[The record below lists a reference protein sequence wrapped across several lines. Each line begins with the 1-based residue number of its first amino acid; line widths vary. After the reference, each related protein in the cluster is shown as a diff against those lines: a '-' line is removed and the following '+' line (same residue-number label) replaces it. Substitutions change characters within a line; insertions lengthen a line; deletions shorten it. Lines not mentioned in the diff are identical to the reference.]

1 MKGYR
6 TLHISGALLD
16 KNQLAS
22 YMEKIASDHNV
33 RNYSDAD
40 TYPIPALRE
49 NYEKILET
57 YKLLNKHIKLGIK
70 IHSAGEWIL
79 DNFYIIEEN
88 VKEIQKE
95 LTLKKYKSIVGI
107 ANGKYEGFARSYA
120 IASEMVAFSDGK
132 IDSETIDTVLKGYQ
146 NKKLLSMQEIWNM
159 GIFLKIA
166 LIAQIADISEKIYS
180 SQIQKYRAESILE
193 RAFERDDGKNKIF
206 APMNQITV
214 LINEPKYPFIE
225 YMSYK
230 LKMYGKRAQSYQE
243 IFEKEVSKMGV
254 TVSEVVQK
262 EHFYIANLKVTIGN
276 SIKSLKEVGRIN
288 FGELFSHING
298 AEEILSL
305 DPAKVYPYMEEESK
319 AYYRGK
325 LEKLSRKNKV
335 SEIYIA
341 EKIIGLC
348 KKYEKTEDL
357 EDKKKAHVG
366 YYLIG
371 KGINE
376 LYKELEIKQSIYFT
390 NEVKSRLYI
399 SGIILGSLYIDF
411 LISMNIYLKTRNVVI
426 AIISSLLMYIP
437 INEILVRILNYILG
451 KFVKPTLIPK
461 MDFEKEIPKEAATF
475 VVIPTILSSS
485 KKVKEMIKKL
495 EVYYLANRQD
505 NIYFA
510 LLGDCTEA
518 KEEFLEID
526 KEIANTGT
534 EEVKRLNEKYG
545 INKFF
550 FLYRKREWNQCENAY
565 IGWERKRGL
574 LSTFNLYIKNKL
586 QNNFLANTIDSV
598 KESIPNIKY
607 IITLDGDT
615 NLSLETAN
623 KLIGA
628 MEHILNKP
636 IIKDKRVVDG
646 YAIAQPRIGLDLELA
661 KKTRFIELF
670 SMQGGIDCYTNAI
683 SDIYQDCFG
692 EGIFTGK
699 GIYNIDYYN
708 EILENEIPDNT
719 VLSHDLLEG
728 NFLRCALIT
737 DIVLLD
743 GFPSSYLPYIMRNHR
758 WTRGDV
764 QIVSWIKSKKLSLL
778 SKFKIYD
785 NLRRNLVSIFSMIL
799 IISSFLTFNYSK
811 KLYGIFL
818 LFGILSSI
826 VSHIIDFINYFIYK
840 ESYIEGVIY
849 ADRKFSKDKSSIEIS
864 LCRAILQIAF
874 LPYEAVKNLDA
885 IFRSLYRKKH
895 NCKMLEWVTA
905 EDGEKNK
912 KTELKDFYIEMKA
925 CLILGVT
932 LLISRAWLIKIIGI
946 LWIIGPL
953 LAWFISIERSQ
964 ERNIDEEDRKYLEN
978 IGKLT
983 WKFFETYINEENNY
997 LMIDNYQEDRDKKI
1011 VNRTSSTNIGLE
1023 LLAVVSAYDLGYIN
1037 FKTSVGLISKII
1049 NTVNNLS
1056 KWNGHLYNWY
1066 NTKTLEP
1073 LSPKYISSVDSGN
1086 FVRIFIC
1093 FERIFIRKQK

>member
-1 MKGYR
+1 MKGYK

-16 KNQLAS
+16 KNQLAN
-22 YMEKIASDHNV
+22 YMEKMASSHNV
-33 RNYSDAD
+33 KNYSDAD

-57 YKLLNKHIKLGIK
+57 YRLLNKHLKLGIK

-95 LTLKKYKSIVGI
+95 LTLKKYRSIVGI
-107 ANGKYEGFARSYA
+107 ANGKYEGFARSYV

-132 IDSETIDTVLKGYQ
+132 IDSETIDVVLKAYQ

-193 RAFERDDGKNKIF
+193 RAFEREDGKNKIF

-230 LKMYGKRAQSYQE
+230 LKMYGKRAQEYQE
-243 IFEKEVSKMGV
+243 IFEKEVSKMGI

-305 DPAKVYPYMEEESK
+305 DPAGVYPFMEEESK

-335 SEIYIA
+335 SEIYVA
-341 EKIIGLC
+341 EKILELC
-348 KKYEKTEDL
+348 KRYEKAESL

-371 KGINE
+371 DGIGE
-376 LYKELEIKQSIYFT
+376 LYKALEITQNLTFT
-390 NEVKSRLYI
+390 KETKARLYI

-411 LISMNIYLKTRNVVI
+411 LISMCIYLKTRSAVM
-426 AIISSLLMYIP
+426 ALLSACLIYIP
-437 INEILVRILNYILG
+437 IHEIFIRILNYILS
-451 KFVKPTLIPK
+451 KAIKPTLIPK
-461 MDFEKEIPKEAATF
+461 MDFEKEVPKESATF
-475 VVIPTILSSS
+475 VVIPTILGSS
-485 KKVKEMIKKL
+485 KKVKEMLKKL
-495 EVYYLANRQD
+495 EVYYLANRQN

-510 LLGDCTEA
+510 LLGDCTEEQ
-518 KEEFLEID
+518 EEFLETD
-526 KEIANTGT
+526 KEIANTGI

-545 INKFF
+545 LNKFF
-550 FLYRKREWNQCENAY
+550 FLYRKRTWNPCENAY

-574 LSTFNLYIKNKL
+574 LSSFNLYIKNKI
-586 QNNFLANTIDSV
+586 QNNYLVNTIENV
-598 KESIPNIKY
+598 KENLPDIKY

-615 NLSLETAN
+615 NLSLETAS
-623 KLIGA
+623 KLIGT

-636 IIKDKRVVDG
+636 IIKDKRIVDG

-661 KKTRFIELF
+661 KKSKFIELF

-699 GIYNIDYYN
+699 GIYNVDCYN
-708 EILENEIPDNT
+708 EILENEIPENT

-737 DIVLLD
+737 DVVLLD
-743 GFPSSYLPYIMRNHR
+743 GFPSGYLPYIMRNHR

-764 QIVSWIKSKKLSLL
+764 QIVSWIKSSKLNLL

-785 NLRRNLVSIFSMIL
+785 NLRRNLVSVFSLVL
-799 IISSFLTFNYSK
+799 IISSALICGYSK
-811 KLYGIFL
+811 NVSKTFL
-818 LFGILSSI
+818 IIGILSSI
-826 VSHIIDFINYFIYK
+826 VSYIIDLINYVIFK
-840 ESYIEGVIY
+840 ESYIEGAVY
-849 ADRKFSKDKSSIEIS
+849 ADKKFSKDKSSIEIS
-864 LCRAILQIAF
+864 IAKMLLQVMF

-912 KTELKDFYIEMKA
+912 KTALKDYYIEMKA
-925 CLILGVT
+925 NIIFGIIFLFF
-932 LLISRAWLIKIIGI
+932 IKIIGI
-946 LWIIGPL
+946 LWIIAPIF
-953 LAWFISIERSQ
+953 AWYISLENKKERIIEA
-964 ERNIDEEDRKYLEN
+964 DDKKYLEN
-978 IGKLT
+978 VGKLT

-997 LMIDNYQEDRDKKI
+997 LMIDNFQEDRDKKI

-1023 LLAVVSAYDLGYIN
+1023 LLAVVSSYDLGYIN
-1037 FKTSVGLISKII
+1037 FKTAVGLISKII

-1073 LSPKYISSVDSGN
+1073 LMPRYISSVDSGN

-1093 FERIFIRKQK
+1093 FKSFLNRK